1 MQSLVRKELK
11 WVSENNLAFQ
21 ILQAHAPE
29 WALVQRHTSED
40 IFGIQVCG
48 GSPQQMGRVAQLV
61 EDGHIDCDFVDINLV
76 KKTYPTTFSILVCM
90 FQKFGRFRLHRNV
103 SERQNVSSCWA

>member
-1 MQSLVRKELK
+1 MHFLASSCLTVEYKISAIASRSTTMQSLVRKELK
-11 WVSENNLAFQ
+11 WASENNLAFQ

-76 KKTYPTTFSILVCM
+76 KKT
-90 FQKFGRFRLHRNV
+90 HR
-103 SERQNVSSCWA
+103 CFTGLFH